1 MGMPIHGQF
10 LTMPYRACLPD
21 RPQWGNLPAGGYD
34 HEPAALLE
42 CRMSKEMRLLSTSAI
57 LGYGFPEASL
67 RAGLDRDPHVIGVD
81 GGSVD
86 PGPHYLGAG
95 KPFCSPMAIRRDL
108 RLMLNAAVRRDIPL
122 VIGTCGGAG
131 GAPHLGLVADMAR
144 EIARQDS
151 LHFRMALIHAEQD
164 KASVRRRLAAGRVKP
179 LAHQPVLTD
188 ETIDRATRIVGM
200 MGPEPFIAALDA
212 GAQVVLAGR
221 ASDPAPWAAAAIRAQ
236 LPPAPAWYAGKMLEC
251 GATPSIPKGHDCLF
265 VTVRDDHVECE
276 PMNPARRCTP
286 LSIANH
292 SLHENSSPIHHI
304 EPGGMLDTA
313 ECRFEAV
320 SDRAVRISGMRWTPA
335 SQYTVKL
342 EGVELAGYR
351 SICVCSTR
359 DPLLIGRIDDFIA
372 SVRQEVAVKAASFGA
387 SADSYQLGIRIYGR
401 DGVMAAREP
410 MRDAIPH
417 ELGFVL
423 EVVSQQSQ
431 DMASAV
437 LAMARTNMLHTDFPG
452 RLCREGNMAF
462 PFSPS
467 DIEVGSVYR
476 FSIYH
481 VAELDDP
488 LEPFPIQYETV

>member
-1 MGMPIHGQF
+1 
-10 LTMPYRACLPD
+10 
-21 RPQWGNLPAGGYD
+21 
-34 HEPAALLE
+34 
-42 CRMSKEMRLLSTSAI
+42 MSKEIRLLSTSAI

-67 RAGLDRDPHVIGVD
+67 QAGMDRRPDMIGVD

-86 PGPHYLGAG
+86 PGPHYLGIG
-95 KPFCSPMAIRRDL
+95 KPFCSPIAIRRDL
-108 RLMLNAAVRRDIPL
+108 RLMLHAAIAARIPL

-131 GAPHLGLVADMAR
+131 GEPHLQLVADMAR
-144 EIARQDS
+144 EIARQDG
-151 LHFRMALIHAEQD
+151 LHFKLAVIHAEQD
-164 KASVRRRLAAGRVKP
+164 KASLKRRVASGRVHG
-179 LAHQPVLTD
+179 LAHQPPLTD
-188 ETIDRATRIVGM
+188 ETIDRSARVVAM
-200 MGPEPFIAALDA
+200 MGPEPFIEALDA

-221 ASDPAPWAAAAIRAQ
+221 SSDPAPWAAAATRAQ

-265 VTVRDDHVECE
+265 VTVREDRVECE
-276 PMNPARRCTP
+276 PTNPARRCTP

-304 EPGGMLDTA
+304 EPGGMLDTSD
-313 ECRFEAV
+313 CRFDAV

-335 SQYTVKL
+335 AQYTVKL

-351 SICVCSTR
+351 SVCVCGTR
-359 DPLLIGRIDDFIA
+359 DPLLIGRIDSFIET
-372 SVRQEVAVKAASFGA
+372 VRGEVATKAAAFGA
-387 SADSYQLGIRIYGR
+387 TPDTYQLGIRVYGR
-401 DGVMAAREP
+401 DGVMGAREP
-410 MRDAIPH
+410 LHDAHPH

-423 EVVSQQSQ
+423 EVVARDSQE
-431 DMASAV
+431 MASAV
-437 LAMARTNMLHTDFPG
+437 LGMARTNMLHTDFPG

-467 DIEVGSVYR
+467 DIDVGPVYR

-488 LEPFPIQYETV
+488 REAFPIEYEMV